1 MPANLTEGRIILRKH
16 LTIIWVSLLVVASG
30 CSGLPTLPPMPT
42 LPVSAPPSAT
52 PAPFQLITATP
63 LPDQAATIL
72 PVGNATSLPTNGV
85 PTVATTPYM
94 PFSARAAVD
103 SLNLRVQ
110 PGHLSE
116 IVRMLTQD
124 TPLTVLG
131 QTPGGEWI
139 FVQTAE
145 GITGWVFWQLI
156 TSETDLRACPVLI
169 PEGIQTVRGQLTDK
183 AGQPVV
189 GVQFAVEQGDLRS
202 DGMTDA
208 QGIFFV
214 FLPSDASGEWV
225 ASFTAISCDSPLMD
239 ANCNCRVGACN
250 GPDPVSINFSLPTE
264 GTLTFIW
271 K

>member
-1 MPANLTEGRIILRKH
+1 MLRKR
-16 LTIIWVSLLVVASG
+16 LTTIWVLLLVVASG

-52 PAPFQLITATP
+52 PAPVVSTSAAP
-63 LPDQAATIL
+63 LPTLVSTDIPGGQATGLATNSI
-72 PVGNATSLPTNGV
+72 PT
-85 PTVATTPYM
+85 TATTPYT
-94 PFSARAAVD
+94 PFTARAAVD

-116 IVRMLTQD
+116 IVRMLTKD
-124 TPLTVLG
+124 MPLTVLG

-145 GITGWVFWQLI
+145 GVTGWVFWQLI
-156 TSETDLRACPVLI
+156 TSASDLRACPVLL
-169 PEGIQTVRGQLTDK
+169 PDGVQTVRGQLTDK
-183 AGQPVV
+183 AGQPVR
-189 GVQFAVEQGDLRS
+189 GVQFAVEQGDQRS
-202 DGMTDA
+202 DAMTDP
-208 QGIFFV
+208 QGIFYV
-214 FLPSDASGEWV
+214 FLPPTASGEWV

-239 ANCNCRVGACN
+239 ASCNCRAGACN

-264 GTLTFIW
+264 GTLTFTW

>member
-1 MPANLTEGRIILRKH
+1 
-16 LTIIWVSLLVVASG
+16 
-30 CSGLPTLPPMPT
+30 
-42 LPVSAPPSAT
+42 
-52 PAPFQLITATP
+52 
-63 LPDQAATIL
+63 
-72 PVGNATSLPTNGV
+72 
-85 PTVATTPYM
+85 
-94 PFSARAAVD
+94 
-103 SLNLRVQ
+103 
-110 PGHLSE
+110 
-116 IVRMLTQD
+116 
-124 TPLTVLG
+124 
-131 QTPGGEWI
+131 
-139 FVQTAE
+139 
-145 GITGWVFWQLI
+145 
-156 TSETDLRACPVLI
+156 VLI

-183 AGQPVV
+183 AGQPVM

-208 QGIFFV
+208 QGIFYV

>member
-1 MPANLTEGRIILRKH
+1 MRLIRLSWLLIVIL
-16 LTIIWVSLLVVASG
+16 LLAAG
-30 CSGLPTLPPMPT
+30 CSNLPTLPPMPT

-52 PAPFQLITATP
+52 PAPVQLITATT
-63 LPDQAATIL
+63 LPGQAATDL

-85 PTVATTPYM
+85 PTAATTPYT
-94 PFSARAAVD
+94 PFAASAAVE

-116 IVRMLTQD
+116 IVRMLVLD

-145 GITGWVFWQLI
+145 GVTGWVFWQLI

-183 AGQPVV
+183 AGQPVM
-189 GVQFAVEQGDLRS
+189 GVQFAVEQGDQRS
-202 DGMTDA
+202 DAMTDA
-208 QGIFFV
+208 QGLFYF
-214 FLPSDASGEWV
+214 FLPADASGEWV
-225 ASFTAISCDSPLMD
+225 ASFTAISCESPLMD

>member
-1 MPANLTEGRIILRKH
+1 MRLIRLSWLLIVILF
-16 LTIIWVSLLVVASG
+16 LAAG
-30 CSGLPTLPPMPT
+30 CSNLPTLPPMPT

-52 PAPFQLITATP
+52 PAPVQLITASP
-63 LPDQAATIL
+63 LPGQAATNL
-72 PVGNATSLPTNGV
+72 PAANVTSMPTNGV
-85 PTVATTPYM
+85 PTAVTTPYT
-94 PFSARAAVD
+94 PFSARSAVD

-116 IVRMLTQD
+116 IVRMLVLD

-139 FVQTAE
+139 FVQTTE

-156 TSETDLRACPVLI
+156 TSDTDLRACPVLI

-183 AGQPVV
+183 AGQPVM
-189 GVQFAVEQGDLRS
+189 GVQFAVEQGDQRS

-208 QGIFFV
+208 QGIFYV
-214 FLPSDASGEWV
+214 FLPADASGEWV